1 MFRKLI
7 TLLMVFSICW
17 SAVACGNTAD
27 IQQSDHLSI
36 HSGAANKKIAD
47 GEYPVQQA
55 IYDDTSGEYSLFLL
69 NVYPGVYRTT
79 DLQMARLSDEEI
91 QAGKK
96 AYLKVENGKSV
107 LYLSE
112 DFKIEYV
119 HTVTETRP
127 DPQTGEPKTVI
138 VRQES
143 SFWAPFAGALAG
155 QALGNL
161 LFTPR
166 YYVPPIYQPGI
177 TLTGYG
183 GYGSTY
189 DEAIERY
196 QARYQAPPPS
206 VQRSQLR
213 TSGRINQPA
222 SARPLARPSTGN
234 KSTGSGF
241 GSSTLKQSERS
252 RPSRVQPGFG
262 SFGSGRSGRSFSGS
276 RSGGFGSRRR

>member
-7 TLLMVFSICW
+7 TLLMVFTLCW
-17 SAVACGNTAD
+17 SAVACGSNTAD
-27 IQQSDHLSI
+27 IQQSERTTIS
-36 HSGAANKKIAD
+36 SGKATKIAD
-47 GEYPVQQA
+47 GQYPVQQA
-55 IYDDTSGEYSLFLL
+55 IYDEASGEYSLFLL
-69 NVYPGVYRTT
+69 NASPGVYRTT

-127 DPQTGEPKTVI
+127 APQTGEPKTVI

-155 QALGNL
+155 EALGSF

-166 YYVPPIYQPGI
+166 YYLPPIYQPGI

-196 QARYQAPPPS
+196 QARYQAPPPL
-206 VQRSQLR
+206 VRRPQMR

-222 SARPLARPSTGN
+222 SDRPLARPSTGN
-234 KSTGSGF
+234 KPTGSGF
-241 GSSTLKQSERS
+241 GSSTLKQSDYS
-252 RPSRVQPGFG
+252 RPSRVQPGSG